1 MTTHGKRADMLVHEQ
16 DPFNA
21 ESTAPAL
28 AEADLT
34 ALDVFYVRSHGP
46 VPAPEPAAWRLGV
59 DGLVERELELNLDQ
73 LRSRFQEHEIV
84 ATLQCAGNRR
94 KGLIAVRDIPGEAP
108 WGPGATGTAAW
119 RGVRLADVLEAAGI
133 EAEAEY
139 VAFHGADTSQE
150 ADPPQRFGASIPR
163 HKALAPEVLLAW
175 EMNGDPLPSVHGAPL
190 RVVVPGYIGARS
202 VKWVQRIT
210 AQAQPSENYFQAQ
223 TYRLLPAHADPE
235 SAPPG
240 AGVALGAV
248 ALNADILQPEDG
260 ASVAAGAVEVS
271 GYAFAGD
278 DRRIVRVDTSTDG
291 GRNWTQAD
299 LLDDLGPWA
308 WRRWRTRVAVTAGP
322 AEIVARAWDSS
333 AATQPEKPVH
343 LWNPKGYI
351 NNSWARIN
359 LTVRS

>member
-1 MTTHGKRADMLVHEQ
+1 MRTS
-16 DPFNA
+16 F
-21 ESTAPAL
+21 S
-28 AEADLT
+28 
-34 ALDVFYVRSHGP
+34 
-46 VPAPEPAAWRLGV
+46 
-59 DGLVERELELNLDQ
+59 
-73 LRSRFQEHEIV
+73 LRS
-84 ATLQCAGNRR
+84 
-94 KGLIAVRDIPGEAP
+94 
-108 WGPGATGTAAW
+108 
-119 RGVRLADVLEAAGI
+119 
-133 EAEAEY
+133 
-139 VAFHGADTSQE
+139 
-150 ADPPQRFGASIPR
+150 
-163 HKALAPEVLLAW
+163 
-175 EMNGDPLPSVHGAPL
+175 
-190 RVVVPGYIGARS
+190 
-202 VKWVQRIT
+202 
-210 AQAQPSENYFQAQ
+210 
-223 TYRLLPAHADPE
+223 
-235 SAPPG
+235 
-240 AGVALGAV
+240 
-248 ALNADILQPEDG
+248 G